1 MTSMHAFQYWLFH
14 ALRSIRITEAF
25 MHSRWGWP
33 AAQIGHFLG
42 LSILIGAV
50 FMFDLRMLGLA
61 KGISVGALHKLIP
74 WGVAGFL
81 LNVVT
86 GFMFLTAAPDQYVY
100 NAAFQWKVLFLA
112 LAGVNVLIFYVF
124 SFDGAKLIG
133 PGGSVPIAAKIAAA
147 SSLVLWTAII
157 VAGRMIAFHR
167 PFVCP
172 PHTPVGFV
180 AACFIK

>member
-14 ALRSIRITEAF
+14 VLRNVTVSQAF

-42 LSILIGAV
+42 LSILIGTV
-50 FMFDLRMLGLA
+50 FMFDLRMLGIA
-61 KGISVGALHKLIP
+61 RGISISALHKLIP

-81 LNVVT
+81 LNLLT
-86 GFMFLTAAPDQYVY
+86 GFMFLTATPDQYVY

-112 LAGVNVLIFYVF
+112 LAGLNVLVFYSF
-124 SFDGAKLIG
+124 SFGAAKLIG
-133 PGGSVPIAAKIAAA
+133 PGASVPLAGKIAAA
-147 SSLVLWTAII
+147 SSLFLWTAII

-167 PFVCP
+167 PFVCA
-172 PHTPVGFV
+172 PHTQVGFI
-180 AACFIK
+180 ATCFIK